1 MDNNLLQARATLQTA
16 YVEVQRLLMLKQQIT
31 VEMSALRTHRIQILQ
46 GLQGI
51 QREFDGLGP
60 L

>member
-1 MDNNLLQARATLQTA
+1 MSKGVDFR
-16 YVEVQRLLMLKQQIT
+16 MLSKVFYFQIT

-51 QREFDGLGP
+51 QSMSDELLIFVIC
-60 L
+60 